1 MGILNHQG
9 FHLFSPRNLD
19 INRIRNI
26 TIDRFKDCAT
36 VEIDDSNLQSWYI
49 AMVRSFGTKVSIEE
63 KNIVINNFQNHF
75 NSDIT

>member
-1 MGILNHQG
+1 M
-9 FHLFSPRNLD
+9 
-19 INRIRNI
+19 
-26 TIDRFKDCAT
+26 DRLKDCAT
-36 VEIDDSNLQSWYI
+36 VEIDDSNLQPWYI